1 MAGQV
6 SDIKESQEDFLARFD
21 WMPVSNG
28 EVLYV
33 KSSGRICGTVSQLGI
48 NKYAARLSDD
58 TARPELYIS
67 RDTAK
72 QAVINALLTK
82 SRLFVKLD

>member
-1 MAGQV
+1 MTDQV

-33 KSSGRICGTVSQLGI
+33 KSTGKILGTISQLES
-48 NKYAARLSDD
+48 NRYAAWMSDD
-58 TARPELYIS
+58 TARADLYIS

-72 QAVINALLTK
+72 QEVINILLAR
-82 SRLFVKLD
+82 SSSFVKLD

>member
-1 MAGQV
+1 MADQV

-33 KSSGRICGTVSQLGI
+33 KSTGRIVGAISQLGS
-48 NKYAARLSDD
+48 NKYDARLSDD
-58 TARPELYIS
+58 TARSELYIS

-72 QAVINALLTK
+72 QAVINSLLTK